1 MRRRRALMLVALWPL
16 SIGAYGAQQRPTFRS
31 VSDLVPVHVSVRSG
45 RKLVSG
51 LGVQD
56 FELFDNGI
64 RQQITS
70 VTAENLPVDVTLVVD
85 SSGSVIRSIDRF
97 KADVRQIGGALN
109 ATDEVRLV
117 TFDTSVRQ
125 VFPMQPASRRLPVDE
140 IKVGNMT
147 SLIDAVT
154 FALARAPR
162 PDRRHLVFVFTDG
175 YDNASMLGYQALPTL
190 VGHTDVILNIVLCK
204 VTGVPDTGA
213 PAAIDALAAAAAR
226 TGGVLYPPS
235 DELQDVVEA
244 FKQTLDA
251 FRHSYVLYYS
261 PTDVASTGWHEIS
274 VRVTRPGNYDVQAR
288 QKYFGG

>member
-1 MRRRRALMLVALWPL
+1 MKRTAAAALVTTLALVVPARAQETARFRTGTDAVAVE
-16 SIGAYGAQQRPTFRS
+16 A
-31 VSDLVPVHVSVRSG
+31 SVR
-45 RKLVSG
+45 RERRPVQG
-51 LGVQD
+51 LKAAD
-56 FELFDNGI
+56 FELLDNGV

-70 VTAENLPVDVTLVVD
+70 VTAETLPVDVTLVVD
-85 SSGSVIRSIDRF
+85 TSGSVIRSLDRF

-109 ATDEVRLV
+109 PNDEVRLV
-117 TFDTSVRQ
+117 TFDTSVKQ

-140 IKVGNMT
+140 IKIGNMT

-162 PDRRHLVFVFTDG
+162 PDRRHLLFVFTDG
-175 YDNASMLGYQALPTL
+175 YDNASMLGYQALPAL
-190 VGHTDVILNIVLCK
+190 VGHTDVILNVVLSK
-204 VTGVPDTGA
+204 VSGVPDTGA
-213 PAAIDALAAAAAR
+213 PAALDALAAAAAR

-261 PTDVASTGWHEIS
+261 PTDVDPAGWHEIS
-274 VRVTRPGNYDVQAR
+274 VRVTRPGTYDVQAR

>member
-1 MRRRRALMLVALWPL
+1 MRRRALMLVALWPIAL
-16 SIGAYGAQQRPTFRS
+16 GTPAAQQRPTFRA

-45 RKLVSG
+45 RRLVSG
-51 LGVQD
+51 LAAAD
-56 FELFDNGI
+56 FELLDNGV

-70 VTAENLPVDVTLVVD
+70 VTAETLPVDVTLVVD
-85 SSGSVIRSIDRF
+85 ASGSVIRSLDRF
-97 KADVRQIGGALN
+97 KSDVRQIGGALN
-109 ATDEVRLV
+109 PNDEVRLV
-117 TFDTSVRQ
+117 TFDTSVKQ

-140 IKVGNMT
+140 IKIGNMT

-162 PDRRHLVFVFTDG
+162 PGRRHLVFVFTDG
-175 YDNASMLGYQALPTL
+175 YDNASMLGYQALPAL
-190 VGHTDVILNIVLCK
+190 VGHTDVILNVVLSK
-204 VTGVPDTGA
+204 VSGVPDSGA
-213 PAAIDALAAAAAR
+213 PTAIDALAAAAAR

-261 PTDVASTGWHEIS
+261 PTGVDPSGWHEIS
-274 VRVTRPGNYDVQAR
+274 VRVTRPGTYEVQAR